1 MVYLMP
7 GDKIDRYG
15 KLGGKY
21 FSPTGTPMEM
31 RALPYDADLS
41 QYRQFEV
48 VKPFEVKASTIT
60 PAFDKI
66 GLGTQ
71 YQSPVSAEILLKH
84 GIIKRVGDGL

>member
-1 MVYLMP
+1 ME
-7 GDKIDRYG
+7 GDQIDRYG
-15 KLGGKY
+15 GKKGKY

-48 VKPFEVKASTIT
+48 VKSFEVEESIIA
-60 PAFDKI
+60 PAFGKI

-71 YQSPVSAEILLKH
+71 YRSPVSVETLLKH
-84 GIIKRVGDGL
+84 GIIKQVGGN